1 MVDEESLGKR
11 TLKHSSGTG
20 FENENAG
27 NASDFS
33 IRLPAH
39 VAEWIG
45 RAAHRKDRT
54 PEQFLRDLVT
64 ETVEEQTEPLDIRLQ
79 RVRGLINE
87 IAVSTRKIPM
97 QEEKDAKTRTLAHQE
112 RKKKRDHLIELG
124 MEACDELRMI
134 SRSEE
139 AAKEA
144 GFRLQAFMA
153 MLD

>member
-11 TLKHSSGTG
+11 RLKHSSSTG
-20 FENENAG
+20 FENESAPNIR
-27 NASDFS
+27 DLS

-39 VAEWIG
+39 VAQWIG
-45 RAAHRKDRT
+45 RAAHRKNKT
-54 PEQFLRDLVT
+54 MEQFLQNLIT
-64 ETVEEQTEPLDIRLQ
+64 ETVEKQTEPLEIRLQ

-97 QEEKDAKTRTLAHQE
+97 REEKDAKTRTLAHQE

-124 MEACDELRMI
+124 MEAYDELRMI

-144 GFRLQAFMA
+144 EFRLQAFMA
-153 MLD
+153 MA